1 MTDKQINK
9 EWELHELIESLSSE
23 LDRFLDTVSLKSNA
37 RGITFGL
44 TTLNIELNVF
54 SRYDPAS
61 GKMLFR
67 TADPGEEGASVLKLD
82 IPSLIKDQIKTHEEP
97 VDKRPDARPL
107 KDLGV
112 KPEDIIRLNRL
123 GIFTAD
129 NLMKMA
135 VNDEMRQ
142 IIENKTGVKKDIL
155 IKAARIPS
163 IWRINVE
170 GNELQILGEN
180 FEVSPD
186 KSVMVEGKIVK
197 VTEWAPNYIKALI
210 PEGMTGGNVAVI
222 DSTGISEI
230 VPFKLEQRS
239 ADIPIERVSGI
250 GDKYSRMLRESGID
264 TDTKLLSQPVEKMA
278 SILGITR
285 EKALSLFEL
294 TARGVYD
301 KRTRNI

>member
-1 MTDKQINK
+1 MTDSQINK
-9 EWELHELIESLSSE
+9 EWELHELIESLSAE

-44 TTLNIELNVF
+44 TTMNLELNIF

-61 GKMLFR
+61 GKILFR
-67 TADPGEEGASVLKLD
+67 TANPGEEGASVLKLD

-107 KDLGV
+107 KDLGI
-112 KPEDIIRLNRL
+112 KTEDILKLNRL

-135 VNDEMRQ
+135 VSDEMRQ

-155 IKAARIPS
+155 IKAARIPR
-163 IWRINVE
+163 IWRINIE
-170 GNELQILGEN
+170 GNELHILGEN

-186 KSVMVEGKIVK
+186 KFVMVEGKMVN
-197 VTEWAPNYIKALI
+197 VTEWAPNYIKAQI
-210 PEGMTGGNVAVI
+210 PEGMTGGDVAVI
-222 DSTGISEI
+222 DRTGISEI
-230 VPFKLEQRS
+230 VPFKLGQRS

-250 GDKYSRMLRESGID
+250 GDKYSRMLREAGID
-264 TDTKLLSQPVEKMA
+264 TDTKLLSQPVEKTA
-278 SILGITR
+278 SILGITKT
-285 EKALSLFEL
+285 KALNLFEL
-294 TARGVYD
+294 TARGIYD